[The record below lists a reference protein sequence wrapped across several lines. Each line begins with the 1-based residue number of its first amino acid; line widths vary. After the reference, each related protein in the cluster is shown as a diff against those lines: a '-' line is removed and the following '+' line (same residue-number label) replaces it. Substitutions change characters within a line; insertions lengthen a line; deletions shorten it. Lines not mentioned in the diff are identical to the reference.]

1 MTMDAAAMR
10 RPFGAQAGVD
20 SFHGEWSSRFPHAFP
35 VASGGHAFLFED
47 RRLRW
52 FLARLRG
59 INRMDALELGPLEGG
74 HAWMLE
80 QAGIRSTTSVEANGR
95 AFLKC
100 LVVKQL
106 FDLRRTRFLHGDFL
120 EYLAGSSR
128 CWQLG
133 LASGVL
139 YHMRDPMR
147 LIALLVGRCRDL
159 LVWTHYHDPERARS
173 DPRLAATLGA
183 PETVERHGFRH
194 TLVPKHYGD
203 TLGWAG
209 FCGGSAD
216 WCAWMLREELLGAFE
231 HVGFK
236 VQAIAFDR
244 RDHPNGAALALHLRG
259 A

>member
-1 MTMDAAAMR
+1 MPRDVAVTRWCAGTQAA
-10 RPFGAQAGVD
+10 VD
-20 SFHGEWSSRFPHAFP
+20 SFRGEWSSRFPRTFP

-52 FLARLRG
+52 FLARLRSPG
-59 INRMDALELGPLEGG
+59 RMDALELGPLEGG

-80 QAGIRSTTSVEANGR
+80 QAGIRSVTSIEANGR

-106 FDLRRTRFLHGDFL
+106 FDLRRTRFLLGDFL
-120 EYLAGSSR
+120 EYLEGSR
-128 CWQLG
+128 RIWEIG

-147 LIALLVGRCRDL
+147 LIALLAGRCRDL
-159 LVWTHYHDPERARS
+159 LVWTHYHDPERARA
-173 DPRLAATLGA
+173 DPKLAATLGE
-183 PETVERHGFRH
+183 PVIVERHGYRH

-216 WCAWMLREELLGAFE
+216 SCSWMLRNELIGAFE
-231 HVGFK
+231 HVGFQ

-244 RDHPNGAALALHLRG
+244 PDHPNGAALALHLR
-259 A
+259 AA